1 MNNMTDPSW
10 LLFLCGLPYHHDLV
24 RAPEIETILRAAS
37 ILLGPSRILIHAR
50 YLIIWVHYVPSLSK
64 SKYFTKLQLVE
75 HKLGD
80 IPVLN
85 PPSPGP
91 YIHSNYGG
99 NIPHPTIWPQ
109 LSHQRSRRCGRFAW
123 PRYEFWSVPR
133 SLGPPNVSPNAP
145 GEGYKPINKNPR
157 ESVGVA
163 FLQNTGG

>member
-1 MNNMTDPSW
+1 MIYIYILYIQYMNNMTDPSW

-37 ILLGPSRILIHAR
+37 ILLGPRILIHAR

-99 NIPHPTIWPQ
+99 NIPI
-109 LSHQRSRRCGRFAW
+109 
-123 PRYEFWSVPR
+123 PRYDPNSATSVPGAVGDLHDQDT
-133 SLGPPNVSPNAP
+133 SFGPFHGHLVLQTFHQTLL
-145 GEGYKPINKNPR
+145 EKDINP
-157 ESVGVA
+157 
-163 FLQNTGG
+163 